1 MSGSG
6 PAPSLVPVVPTLLWD
21 SVPIIF
27 VPTPLSVPAVLTL
40 IWDSVP
46 ADSAPALFLV
56 PVVPILLWEPISVIS
71 GSGGFDPDSVFGSG
85 GSGWVMEPI
94 SDSVFSVVGP
104 GSGLASGS
112 GLGFGSGGFDSAMG
126 LSSDSVSGFG
136 GSDSVGSD

>member
-6 PAPSLVPVVPTLLWD
+6 PALSLVPVVP
-21 SVPIIF
+21 
-27 VPTPLSVPAVLTL
+27 TL

-46 ADSAPALFLV
+46 ADSALALFLV

-104 GSGLASGS
+104 GSDLASGS
-112 GLGFGSGGFDSAMG
+112 GLGSGLFLAPFWDSILTLTLA
-126 LSSDSVSGFG
+126 LTFWP
-136 GSDSVGSD
+136 

>member
-21 SVPIIF
+21 SVPVII
-27 VPTPLSVPAVLTL
+27 VTTPLSVPAVPTL
-40 IWDSVP
+40 ILDSVP
-46 ADSAPALFLV
+46 TNSALALLLV
-56 PVVPILLWEPISVIS
+56 PAVSVLLWEPISVIS

-104 GSGLASGS
+104 GSDLASGFGLGS
-112 GLGFGSGGFDSAMG
+112 GLFFAPFWDSISTLTLA
-126 LSSDSVSGFG
+126 LTFWP
-136 GSDSVGSD
+136 

>member
-6 PAPSLVPVVPTLLWD
+6 PAPSLVPVVPTL
-21 SVPIIF
+21 
-27 VPTPLSVPAVLTL
+27 

-46 ADSAPALFLV
+46 ADSALALFLV

-104 GSGLASGS
+104 GSDLASGS
-112 GLGFGSGGFDSAMG
+112 GLGSGLFLAPFWDSILTLA
-126 LSSDSVSGFG
+126 LALTFWP
-136 GSDSVGSD
+136 